1 MEKKNLVLFSPQIE
15 TFTSFAN
22 SVEASRLNMSS
33 KQQTQACVSNL
44 TETPFIIDKNYLGIS
59 EVDSPFSQIAQDDGY
74 VILSSRE
81 TIIIYYTSLKKLV
94 SKHVPKFKKMVN
106 LSLGVKYIAPVGPI
120 KKGELLFDYTNM
132 NPESKMPRIGYRTKI
147 LFSSFFGY
155 TSDDALVV
163 SESFARRAQISY
175 SQKLFIP
182 VTKKWKYLRN
192 GMDQY
197 FFSPGQVMDIEEYIK
212 FFNIDTSEHF
222 VSEIQNLS
230 SQESLFFTKNIKG
243 ILGGNIQSVK
253 VHKNNKKS
261 FVELDQEY
269 IYTPGLIREIETF
282 YNNNIV
288 FKNQL
293 QETFKSIGL
302 SDEEN
307 LKLTEEIYSSYYG
320 VDKFPKS
327 FDTKLKDEF
336 GLDPTEVDFLL
347 EVDIAITVGST
358 RGDKFT
364 NLYAGKGVIS
374 MIIPDE
380 LMPAGVDA
388 IFNPL
393 GIFGRNNW
401 GSVFELGLSK
411 IIEDVESK
419 VEDQEAIRER
429 VMFINEHY
437 IKKIDEDYY
446 KKVQELLSQK
456 ELFEDFLED
465 VKKNGFFLYSSNF
478 NKLKYKEFF
487 DEFLD
492 KYGSYFG
499 IFMGKEEVEISE
511 DLIKWLRDKWHYKN
525 RVFGDQVY
533 SKTIK
538 GFIGS
543 NYWLKL
549 HHTSYSKYTSVSFAN
564 SYSKITGQP
573 ARGRKKQGGQHIS
586 WQTLAALLAH
596 KEKNGMLKELY
607 TIKSDSTVTEKET
620 FILRY
625 VTDGG
630 YDLNPKYSSL
640 TKRAV
645 NTALKL
651 IGMEF
656 ND

>member
-1 MEKKNLVLFSPQIE
+1 MQDNLVMFSPQIE
-15 TFTSFAN
+15 TFTPFAKY
-22 SVEASRLNMSS
+22 VESSRLNMSS
-33 KQQTQACVSNL
+33 KQQTQACVSSMTNTPFVIDKRYLGL
-44 TETPFIIDKNYLGIS
+44 TEVN
-59 EVDSPFSQIAQDDGY
+59 SPFSQLALDDGY
-74 VILSSRE
+74 VVLSSQE
-81 TIIIYYTSLKKLV
+81 TIIVYYTNQKKLV
-94 SKHVPKFKKMVN
+94 SKHAPYFKKMVN
-106 LSLGVKYIAPVGPI
+106 LSLDRKYMAPVGPI
-120 KKGELLFDYTNM
+120 KKGDVLFDYTNM
-132 NPESKMPRIGYRTKI
+132 NIESKMPRIGYRTKI

-192 GMDQY
+192 NTDQY

-222 VSEIQNLS
+222 ISEIQNLS
-230 SQESLFFTKNIKG
+230 TQESLFFTKNIKG
-243 ILGGNIQSVK
+243 ILGGVIQSVK
-253 VHKNNKKS
+253 VHRNNAKS

-282 YNNNIV
+282 YNHNIV

-302 SDEEN
+302 QEEEIKKLSD
-307 LKLTEEIYSSYYG
+307 EIYSSYYG

-336 GLDPTEVDFLL
+336 GLDPAEVDFLL
-347 EVDIAITVGST
+347 EVDIATTVGST

-401 GSVFELGLSK
+401 GSIFELGISK
-411 IIEDVESK
+411 VIEDVENK
-419 VEDQEAIRER
+419 INDQDAVRER

-437 IKKIDEDYY
+437 IQKIDKEYY
-446 KKVQELLSQK
+446 EKVQELLSQE
-456 ELFEDFLED
+456 ELFEVFLDD
-465 VKKNGFFLYSSNF
+465 VRKNGFFLYSSNF
-478 NKLKYKEFF
+478 TDMKYKEFF
-487 DEFLD
+487 EDFIEPYGDKFL
-492 KYGSYFG
+492 
-499 IFMGKEEVEISE
+499 INTGKEEVEISE
-511 DLIKWLRDKWHYKN
+511 DLVKWLRDNWHYKN
-525 RVFGDQVY
+525 RVFGNRVY